1 MYSSHDLNS
10 GTSERGRPREF
21 DRDAVI
27 AAAVEVFRAHGYHAT
42 SIEDLCQATGLLRG
56 SLYGAFGDKR
66 GIFLAALD
74 RYSEIGIAR
83 LADRLNVT
91 PFTRETMREALLY
104 YVRFA
109 SGIPNE
115 GGCLVISTAM
125 ELIPDDLDV
134 ANRIERNMR
143 RMAALLAAAV
153 VRGQVIGIFNKRLDE
168 RAVGNFLLCMT
179 YGLRILGNVIADKEE
194 LSTAVDTAIKVLD

>member
-1 MYSSHDLNS
+1 MSSSHGLNT
-10 GTSERGRPREF
+10 GTPERGRPREF
-21 DRDAVI
+21 DSDVAV
-27 AAAVEVFRAHGYHAT
+27 AAAIEVFRSHGYHST

-74 RYSEIGIAR
+74 RYSEGGIAR
-83 LADRLNVT
+83 LAERLNVT
-91 PFTRETMREALLY
+91 PFSRETMREALLY

-109 SGIPNE
+109 SGVPNE
-115 GGCLVISTAM
+115 GGCLVTSAAM

-134 ANRIERNMR
+134 TKRIECTIR

-168 RAVGNFLLCMT
+168 RAVGNYLVCMT
-179 YGLRILGNVIADKEE
+179 YGLRILGKIITDREE
-194 LSTAVDTAIKVLD
+194 LIAIVDTAIKALD